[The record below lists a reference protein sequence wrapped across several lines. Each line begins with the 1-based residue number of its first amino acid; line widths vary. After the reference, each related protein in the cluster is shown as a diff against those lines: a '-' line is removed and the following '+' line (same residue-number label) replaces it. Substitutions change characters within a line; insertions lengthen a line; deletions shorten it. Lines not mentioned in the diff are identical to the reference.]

1 MLENLWLVEP
11 GVVVICHNPKQL
23 GRDLMFVLL
32 VMAVQLQS
40 KILFLELSGS
50 PVLELYHPAILDGGQ
65 FLI

>member
-32 VMAVQLQS
+32 VIAVQLQS
-40 KILFLELSGS
+40 KILFLEL
-50 PVLELYHPAILDGGQ
+50 VYQKAMMA
-65 FLI
+65 

>member
-1 MLENLWLVEP
+1 MLENLWLEEP

-40 KILFLELSGS
+40 KILFLEL
-50 PVLELYHPAILDGGQ
+50 VYQKAMMA
-65 FLI
+65 